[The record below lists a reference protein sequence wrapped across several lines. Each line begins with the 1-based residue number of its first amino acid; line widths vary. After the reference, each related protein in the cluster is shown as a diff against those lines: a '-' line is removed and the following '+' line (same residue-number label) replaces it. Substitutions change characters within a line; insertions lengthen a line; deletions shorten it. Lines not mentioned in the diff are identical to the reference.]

1 MKKIVLTTLS
11 IACMLPVMGEQKEA
25 LADSSRVYDLDE
37 VVVVSQN
44 KEFMKHLFL

>member
-1 MKKIVLTTLS
+1 MKKIVLSVLTM
-11 IACMLPVMGEQKEA
+11 AVMLPVMAEQNTA

-44 KEFMKHLFL
+44 KEYMKLRL